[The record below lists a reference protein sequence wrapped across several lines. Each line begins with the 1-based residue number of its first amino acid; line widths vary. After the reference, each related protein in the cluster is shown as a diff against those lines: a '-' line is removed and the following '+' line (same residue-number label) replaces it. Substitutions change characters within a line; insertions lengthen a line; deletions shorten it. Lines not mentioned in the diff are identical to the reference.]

1 MYVYIYC
8 QRVFNHQDMVPVEL
22 DNNNIKL
29 SGTDRSGHREAPG
42 SHRSTGQGL
51 VMAGCRLNQG
61 IYGENPG
68 ISRGKPRKTTGS

>member
-1 MYVYIYC
+1 MYIYINIYIYY

-42 SHRSTGQGL
+42 IASKLRARPPA
-51 VMAGCRLNQG
+51 MAGCRLNQG
-61 IYGENPG
+61 ILR
-68 ISRGKPRKTTGS
+68 ILRGKPKDF